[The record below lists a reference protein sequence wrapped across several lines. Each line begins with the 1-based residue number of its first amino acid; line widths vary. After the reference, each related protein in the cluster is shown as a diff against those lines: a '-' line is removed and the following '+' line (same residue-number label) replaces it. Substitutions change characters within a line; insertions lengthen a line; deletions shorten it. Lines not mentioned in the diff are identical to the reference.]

1 MAVPLS
7 LRDGRGSNVNLRV
20 EGIAGRYPWVKLWD
34 NRVSK
39 AFKIGDKQTIEAQ
52 WDMFNTLNTSAL
64 QSWPTTQTARRPGR
78 RTACNC
84 GSDSFHK
91 PIVTGGIDASAASP
105 IVAPRIFRLGVR
117 YRF

>member
-1 MAVPLS
+1 VS
-7 LRDGRGSNVNLRV
+7 LRV

-34 NRVSK
+34 NRISK

-52 WDMFNTLNTSAL
+52 WDLFNTLNTSAL
-64 QSWPTTQTARRPGR
+64 QSWPTTQTALATGSAVPS
-78 RTACNC
+78 CNC

-105 IVAPRIFRLGVR
+105 IISPRIFRLGVR